1 MRMESQVMFG
11 SQKNISGGTKHQ
23 FGILWRPKTWLAP
36 DVCVKPF
43 SISNDLPFLGV
54 DNNRI

>member
-1 MRMESQVMFG
+1 MLMESQVMFG

-23 FGILWRPKTWLAP
+23 FGILWLAP